1 MDRQRNDVLAEMA
14 RDAALER
21 SEFLVRAGEQLERF
35 LGEQADRIREL
46 GGLTLIDDDPDYL
59 AIAPDGSFRSR
70 SRVFDASTGEWQSE
84 TEIIENGGELVELY
98 NPADVFQA
106 FADAAREGVWAEGD
120 KAEAGE
126 AEGGT
131 DGADRFGAPPPG
143 ADPYAG
149 AADQW
154 AAGQPEVAEAS
165 TPEEAVAA
173 LYELALDFQE
183 RSQQSEAGLLEQFEN
198 ASAGLMSRVGTIVI
212 VDDMDEHLELSG
224 PGFRGQVIP
233 EGESRWT
240 DLSGPE
246 DVVRFY
252 DPTDVFGDLADA
264 IADAHPSVAP
274 GEDEIDEDGVAGD
287 DDEDAAAATDEDAD
301 ADADEA
307 DVADADEGDADDADE
322 GDADDNAEADDED
335 DDR

>member
-1 MDRQRNDVLAEMA
+1 MDGQRNDLLAEMA

-21 SEFLVRAGEQLERF
+21 SEFLTRAHEQLERF
-35 LGEQADRIREL
+35 LGEQKDRIREL

-59 AIAPDGSFRSR
+59 ALAPDGTFRSR
-70 SRVFDASTGEWQSE
+70 SRVFDPATGEWQSD
-84 TEIIENGGELVELY
+84 TEIIETGGELVELY

-106 FADAAREGVWAEGD
+106 FADTAREGVWPGDREGEGED
-120 KAEAGE
+120 QDESVGGAGGSE
-126 AEGGT
+126 FEVPI
-131 DGADRFGAPPPG
+131 DGP
-143 ADPYAG
+143 DPYAA

-154 AAGQPEVAEAS
+154 AAGQPLVPRVD
-165 TPEEAVAA
+165 TPDEAVAA

-198 ASAGLMSRVGTIVI
+198 ASAALMSRVGTVVI
-212 VDDMDEHLELSG
+212 VDDLDEHLELAGS
-224 PGFRGQVIP
+224 GFRGQVIP

-264 IADAHPSVAP
+264 IADAHPGVAP
-274 GEDEIDEDGVAGD
+274 EDGEDG
-287 DDEDAAAATDEDAD
+287 EDAADTD
-301 ADADEA
+301 
-307 DVADADEGDADDADE
+307 DD
-322 GDADDNAEADDED
+322 GED
-335 DDR
+335 DDDLDDDDLDAEDGGDDGADGEANEDGDRS